1 MKILITGATGLIG
14 KALVNH
20 FSAQHE
26 LTLVGRSR
34 EKIQSVFSNRY
45 PIFTWN
51 ELKAIDESSLADQD
65 IVINLA
71 GENIGDQRWSA
82 LKMQKIIDSRVD
94 ATKTI
99 ATLCKKLGKKSPR
112 LLNAG
117 AIGIYGFS
125 DEKIFSE
132 ESGLPDP
139 SMCFLT
145 KVASRWENEL
155 KIAEDNSV
163 SVVRMRF
170 GVVLSRD
177 GGALT
182 KMLPAFQLGLGA
194 VLGNGKQL
202 FSWVQ
207 LDDLVRAIDFIITH
221 PEITGPVNIVS
232 PDVVSQAV
240 FAKSLAHTL
249 KRPLFL
255 RFPAWFVKLL
265 FGKMGDELLLHGQH
279 VKSEKLLKMGFQFQ
293 FDTIDK
299 ALQHSMNA

>member
-112 LLNAG
+112 LLNAS

-125 DEKIFSE
+125 DEK
-132 ESGLPDP
+132 P
-139 SMCFLT
+139 
-145 KVASRWENEL
+145 
-155 KIAEDNSV
+155 
-163 SVVRMRF
+163 
-170 GVVLSRD
+170 
-177 GGALT
+177 
-182 KMLPAFQLGLGA
+182 
-194 VLGNGKQL
+194 
-202 FSWVQ
+202 
-207 LDDLVRAIDFIITH
+207 
-221 PEITGPVNIVS
+221 
-232 PDVVSQAV
+232 
-240 FAKSLAHTL
+240 
-249 KRPLFL
+249 
-255 RFPAWFVKLL
+255 
-265 FGKMGDELLLHGQH
+265 
-279 VKSEKLLKMGFQFQ
+279 
-293 FDTIDK
+293 
-299 ALQHSMNA
+299 